1 MVKEKPL
8 TDNGLGSFKA
18 KYMPYQTNYF
28 ASNENNKFELLAD
41 NVKHPLNEFILVLV
55 EFGFIGLTILL
66 VSFSF

>member
-1 MVKEKPL
+1 
-8 TDNGLGSFKA
+8 
-18 KYMPYQTNYF
+18 MPYQTNYF